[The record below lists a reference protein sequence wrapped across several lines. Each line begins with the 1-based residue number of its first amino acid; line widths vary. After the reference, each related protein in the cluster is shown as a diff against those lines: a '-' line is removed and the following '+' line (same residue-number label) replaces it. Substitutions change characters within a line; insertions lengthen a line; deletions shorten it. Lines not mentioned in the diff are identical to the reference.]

1 MGRLIFYA
9 SRVIGVNL
17 PIMLYNTRSELASL
31 AHSFISVL
39 HIIVHVTSTTF
50 TYIIVRMRMSKLAHV
65 YILVDHVTLQSAS
78 SLVVLPQLH
87 SQGLR
92 REDA

>member
-1 MGRLIFYA
+1 MHNGHA
-9 SRVIGVNL
+9 VI
-17 PIMLYNTRSELASL
+17 YYTRSELASL
-31 AHSFISVL
+31 THSFISVL

-78 SLVVLPQLH
+78 SRNSLAVLQLH

-92 REDA
+92 REEA